1 MREIRGVEA
10 LFFLFFI
17 LIFILFFILIFLY
30 FSFFFLKNNANLN
43 LINKT
48 IKKYEINVLIVK
60 EPSQPNSLNC

>member
-30 FSFFFLKNNANLN
+30 FSFFFLKKKVNLN

-60 EPSQPNSLNC
+60 ELNPIA